1 MLRRSIVSDAF
12 KPLDCSPL
20 GSSVLG
26 FSRQEYWSGLP
37 SPTPGDLPNSR
48 IEPMSPGSPA
58 LQVDSLPVE
67 PFRGRWGSVIRKE
80 EGWTS
85 LKSLPANSGNTG
97 SIPGL
102 ERSHIR
108 GSN

>member
-1 MLRRSIVSDAF
+1 MLRRSIVSDGF
-12 KPLDCSPL
+12 NPLDCSPL

-26 FSRQEYWSGLP
+26 FSRQECWSGLP
-37 SPTPGDLPNSR
+37 SPTPRDLPNSG
-48 IEPMSPGSPA
+48 IEPTSPA
-58 LQVDSLPVE
+58 LQVDSLPFE
-67 PFRGRWGSVIRKE
+67 PFQGRWGSVIRKE

-102 ERSHIR
+102 GRSHIR